1 MGRGETQQVT
11 QHCSTGDWDP
21 PQPGMQHPQE
31 TEDPRW
37 ILISLTSDQSDFS
50 GHDERWMGL
59 SALTA
64 ASLHPACR
72 RWRCRA
78 LSPRTPLSAG
88 AAAGTHPT
96 VPPQILSQLPP
107 PSTAH
112 RTPGRRP
119 VCRLLSV
126 TKISQHNPDSLIYS
140 TEEVNSRGPSPEPAP
155 FTAGPPHLLPKAPHK
170 GRTWRRAPPATRV
183 LRHQVGECHGGV
195 QVCSAVISSAWGG
208 GGNTGS
214 PAEVMGAL
222 TPRTPRP

>member
-1 MGRGETQQVT
+1 MDGTFSPDCRLPSPSLQTLAVQGSVPQNAPFSRG
-11 QHCSTGDWDP
+11 SSRDP
-21 PQPGMQHPQE
+21 PHCPP
-31 TEDPRW
+31 TDPV
-37 ILISLTSDQSDFS
+37 
-50 GHDERWMGL
+50 
-59 SALTA
+59 
-64 ASLHPACR
+64 PA
-72 RWRCRA
+72 
-78 LSPRTPLSAG
+78 
-88 AAAGTHPT
+88 
-96 VPPQILSQLPP
+96 PP

-112 RTPGRRP
+112 CAPGRRP